1 MGKVRVQ
8 IDNLPEL
15 IKETRRS
22 KGLSRTQLA
31 LILNVS
37 HNSVRD
43 YEQGRR
49 RPTFEKL
56 KKILEFCEVP
66 LGSINGKDR

>member
-1 MGKVRVQ
+1 MGKIRIQ
-8 IDNLPEL
+8 LDNLPEL
-15 IKETRRS
+15 LRQTRRS

-31 LILNVS
+31 LMLNVS

-49 RPTFEKL
+49 RPTFANL
-56 KKILEFCEVP
+56 KKILEFCEVEI
-66 LGSINGKDR
+66 SIGNLNS